1 MEYPEFK
8 GKTAIATGAA
18 SGMALL
24 FFAENGGAGGECR
37 IDRCE

>member
-8 GKTAIATGAA
+8 GKTAIASGAA

-24 FFAENGGAGGECR
+24 LTMA
-37 IDRCE
+37 DRLFR